1 MTQPAQ
7 LLWERG
13 RTSSCARAQHPTSHH
28 CPQFRMAP
36 STPGLRSKRE
46 CNSQGKRIPKPTK
59 NKGQKRKL
67 VLRSRSVCT
76 QGSCAQ
82 ASGHHMLEPSITA
95 AAHQAAQLCV
105 CATSTEDK
113 RCNHGT
119 TFPDSSGFQPS
130 LKAQK
135 ISYMLAN
142 CTWPT
147 STRHPGTLAA
157 RELSHCWEQG
167 KGSKVLGEVQRG
179 RSDFHKEL

>member
-1 MTQPAQ
+1 MCAHRAAVPRLVVTICLNPPSQQ
-7 LLWERG
+7 QHTRLL
-13 RTSSCARAQHPTSHH
+13 SS
-28 CPQFRMAP
+28 
-36 STPGLRSKRE
+36 
-46 CNSQGKRIPKPTK
+46 
-59 NKGQKRKL
+59 
-67 VLRSRSVCT
+67 
-76 QGSCAQ
+76 
-82 ASGHHMLEPSITA
+82 
-95 AAHQAAQLCV
+95 V

-142 CTWPT
+142 CTRPT

-157 RELSHCWEQG
+157 QESLHCWEQG